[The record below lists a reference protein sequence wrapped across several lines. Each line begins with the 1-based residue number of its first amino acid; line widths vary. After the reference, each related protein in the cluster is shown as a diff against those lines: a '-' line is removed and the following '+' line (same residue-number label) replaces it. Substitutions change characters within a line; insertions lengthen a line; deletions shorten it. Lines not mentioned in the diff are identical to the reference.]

1 MRRHYL
7 PAAILPLLLLSA
19 PASALEDVG
28 ECYAV
33 VEAYDQV
40 LSEGGIAEGRAVA
53 LDAALGAA
61 LSACEA
67 GDLAGAEARFAE
79 AQALYAALD
88 APPGGTAGVSDA
100 DFWQLADYMWGNRS
114 YRKGVDVLQ
123 FHMTGDGDPDFIG
136 SLEDRD
142 NPDGPF
148 FQVLVVSRPA
158 GGGDLQYGFVSLPYN
173 RETQVSL
180 CRFED
185 GATAT
190 ALRHRQLGPEELAAF
205 SIPVSAN
212 AAEIDDSMC
221 DTLRLLWPL
230 GAMGYPEDGLGM
242 RVDLILDR
250 N

>member
-114 YRKGVDVLQ
+114 YRKGCT
-123 FHMTGDGDPDFIG
+123 H
-136 SLEDRD
+136 
-142 NPDGPF
+142 
-148 FQVLVVSRPA
+148 
-158 GGGDLQYGFVSLPYN
+158 
-173 RETQVSL
+173 
-180 CRFED
+180 
-185 GATAT
+185 
-190 ALRHRQLGPEELAAF
+190 
-205 SIPVSAN
+205 
-212 AAEIDDSMC
+212 
-221 DTLRLLWPL
+221 
-230 GAMGYPEDGLGM
+230 
-242 RVDLILDR
+242 
-250 N
+250 

>member
-1 MRRHYL
+1 MRHHHL
-7 PAAILPLLLLSA
+7 PAAFLPLLLVSA
-19 PASALEDVG
+19 PAHALEDPG

-33 VEAYDQV
+33 VEAYDQA
-40 LSEGGIAEGRAVA
+40 LAEGGVAESRAVA
-53 LDAALGAA
+53 LNAALGAA

-67 GDLAGAEARFAE
+67 GDLAGAEARFTEAE
-79 AQALYAALD
+79 ALYAALD
-88 APPGGTAGVSDA
+88 AVPGGAAGVSDG
-100 DFWQLADYMWGNRS
+100 DFWRLADYIWGNRS
-114 YRKGVDVLQ
+114 YRKGVDVQ
-123 FHMTGDGDPDFIG
+123 HFDITGDGAPDYIG
-136 SLEDRD
+136 SLENLD

-158 GGGDLQYGFVSLPYN
+158 GGGELQYGFVSLPYN

-180 CRFED
+180 CRLEE
-185 GATAT
+185 GTAAT
-190 ALRHRQLGPEELAAF
+190 ALYPRQLGPEELAAF
-205 SIPVSAN
+205 SIPVSAT

-230 GAMGYPEDGLGM
+230 GAAGHPEDGLGM